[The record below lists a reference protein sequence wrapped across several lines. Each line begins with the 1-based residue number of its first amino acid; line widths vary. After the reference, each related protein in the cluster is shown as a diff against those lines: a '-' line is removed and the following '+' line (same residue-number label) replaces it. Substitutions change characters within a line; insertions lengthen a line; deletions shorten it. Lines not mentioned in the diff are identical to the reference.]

1 MYVYRTEADLVV
13 FMLAKK
19 EPPEVNTALKTRR
32 APTGAAVSP
41 SCGPHVFMVQSGTTM
56 TRITVQVA
64 AAISAPILHNLA
76 LLNSASFLFSSES

>member
-13 FMLAKK
+13 FIWAGKNR
-19 EPPEVNTALKTRR
+19 PEVNTASKTRQ
-32 APTGAAVSP
+32 APTGAVVAP